1 MKKLRTVAILITA
14 CFLFG
19 LWSYK
24 PAVEDRYFEI
34 VKNLDIFATLYKEV
48 NSYYVD
54 EINPGQL
61 MRTGIDA
68 MLNSLDP
75 YTDYI
80 PEDDIEDYRTI
91 TTGEYGGIGAI
102 VDEKNGVSTIVMP
115 YEGYPAFR
123 GGLKAG
129 DQIVKINGIE
139 ISSKSPE
146 ERSRLL
152 KGQSKSE
159 ITLTIYRPIKDEQ
172 FDVTLQREKI
182 TIDNVPYYGMVT
194 DDIGYIKLTDFT
206 TEAGNEVKSALKKL
220 KHDGATK
227 VILDL
232 RDNPGGLLE
241 EAVNVSNVFV
251 PKGSEVVTT
260 KGKLSNWT
268 KSYKGL
274 NDPVDTQMPLVVLT
288 NNGSASAS
296 EIVSGVIQDYDRGVL
311 VGRRTYG
318 KGLVQQTRPLAY
330 NSQLKV
336 TTGKYY
342 IPSGRCIQAID
353 YSHRN
358 SDGSVGKIPDSLK
371 TSFKTSGGRLV
382 YDGGGINPDIEVEK
396 DQYAPI
402 TYSLVKNDLIFG
414 YATKYYY
421 EHPEI
426 IEAKKF
432 SFDDEEYQAFTQWLR
447 PKKYDY
453 TTQVEKNIERLIASA
468 KQEKY
473 YNDIEEQIF
482 ALQKET
488 LHNKDQDLQSFKKEI
503 TKLLEQEITG
513 RYYYQ
518 NGVIESSFNNDDDVK
533 VAINVLNDPERYQ
546 SLLKPN

>member
-1 MKKLRTVAILITA
+1 MKKQKIGFLILIV
-14 CFLFG
+14 FLG
-19 LWSYK
+19 VSVWSYK
-24 PAVEDRYFEI
+24 SIENDRYFEI
-34 VKNLDIFATLYKEV
+34 VKNLDIFATLFKEV

-68 MLNSLDP
+68 MLGSLDP

-102 VDEKNGVSTIVMP
+102 VDEKDGVSTIVMP
-115 YEGYPAFR
+115 YEGYPAFKA
-123 GGLKAG
+123 GLRAG
-129 DQIVKINGIE
+129 DQILKINGID
-139 ISSKSPE
+139 ISKRNSE

-159 ITLTIYRPIKDEQ
+159 IKLTIFRPIKNEE
-172 FDVTLQREKI
+172 FEVTLHREKI
-182 TIDNVPYYGMVT
+182 TIANVPYYGMVT
-194 DDIGYIKLTDFT
+194 NDIGYIKLTDFT

-241 EAVNVSNVFV
+241 EAVNVSNVFI
-251 PKGSEVVTT
+251 PKGADVVTT

-268 KSYKGL
+268 KSYKAL
-274 NDPVDTQMPLVVLT
+274 NDPVDTQMPLVILT

-296 EIVSGVIQDYDRGVL
+296 EIVSGVVQDYDRGVL

-358 SDGSVGKIPDSLK
+358 DDGSVGKIPDSLK
-371 TSFKTSGGRLV
+371 TEFKTKGGRIV
-382 YDGGGINPDIEVEK
+382 FDGGGVNPDIEVVKEH
-396 DQYAPI
+396 YAPI
-402 TYSLVKNDLIFG
+402 TYSLVNNDLIFG
-414 YATKYYY
+414 FATKYYY

-426 IEAKKF
+426 GDAREF
-432 SFDDEEYQAFTQWLR
+432 SFTDQDYQAFTAWLK

-453 TTQVEKNIERLIASA
+453 TTQVEKNIEHLITSA
-468 KQEKY
+468 KKEKY
-473 YNDIEEQIF
+473 YNDIKEQIY
-482 ALQKET
+482 ALQRET
-488 LHNKDQDLQSFKKEI
+488 LHNKDQDLKSFKKEI
-503 TKLLEQEITG
+503 TRLMEQEIAG

-518 NGVIESSFNNDDDVK
+518 DGIIESSFSNDEDIRA
-533 VAINVLNDPERYQ
+533 AINVLNDSVKYQ
-546 SLLKPN
+546 SFLVAK

>member
-1 MKKLRTVAILITA
+1 MKKQKIGFLILIA
-14 CFLFG
+14 FLG
-19 LWSYK
+19 VSVWSYK
-24 PAVEDRYFEI
+24 SIENDRYFEI
-34 VKNLDIFATLYKEV
+34 VKNLDIFATLFKEV

-68 MLNSLDP
+68 MLGSLDP

-102 VDEKNGVSTIVMP
+102 VDEKDGVSTIVMP
-115 YEGYPAFR
+115 YEGYPAFKA
-123 GGLKAG
+123 GLRAG
-129 DQIVKINGIE
+129 DQIIKINGID
-139 ISSKSPE
+139 ISQRNSE

-159 ITLTIYRPIKDEQ
+159 IVLTIRRPIKNEE
-172 FDVTLQREKI
+172 FEVTLHREKI
-182 TIDNVPYYGMVT
+182 TIANVPYYGMVT
-194 DDIGYIKLTDFT
+194 DNIGYIKLTDFT

-220 KHDGATK
+220 KHDGAAK
-227 VILDL
+227 IILDL

-241 EAVNVSNVFV
+241 EAVNVSNVFI
-251 PKGSEVVTT
+251 PKGADVVTT
-260 KGKLSNWT
+260 RGKLSNWT
-268 KSYKGL
+268 KSYKAL
-274 NDPVDTQMPLVVLT
+274 NDPVDTQMPLVILT

-296 EIVSGVIQDYDRGVL
+296 EIVSGVVQDYDRGVL

-358 SDGSVGKIPDSLK
+358 DDGSVGKIPDSLK
-371 TSFKTSGGRLV
+371 TEFKTTGGRIV
-382 YDGGGINPDIEVEK
+382 FDGGGVNPDIEVEK
-396 DQYAPI
+396 DHYAPI
-402 TYSLVKNDLIFG
+402 TYSLVNNDLIFG

-421 EHPEI
+421 EHSEI
-426 IEAKKF
+426 GDAREF
-432 SFDDEEYQAFTQWLR
+432 SFTDQDYQAFTNWLK

-453 TTQVEKNIERLIASA
+453 TTQVEKNIEHLITSA
-468 KQEKY
+468 KKEKY
-473 YNDIEEQIF
+473 YNDIKEQIY
-482 ALQKET
+482 ALQRET
-488 LHNKDQDLQSFKKEI
+488 LHNKDQDLKSFKREI
-503 TKLLEQEITG
+503 TRLMEQEIAG

-518 NGVIESSFNNDDDVK
+518 DGIIESSFSNDEDIRA
-533 VAINVLNDPERYQ
+533 AIDVLNDSAKYQ
-546 SLLKPN
+546 SLLVAK

>member
-1 MKKLRTVAILITA
+1 MKKLKTGAVLVIVCLVLGT
-14 CFLFG
+14 
-19 LWSYK
+19 WSFK
-24 PAVEDRYFEI
+24 SVEDDRYFEI
-34 VKNLDIFATLYKEV
+34 VKNLDIFATLFKEV

-102 VDEKNGVSTIVMP
+102 VDEKNGISTIVMP

-123 GGLKAG
+123 GGLRAG
-129 DQIVKINGIE
+129 DQITKINGIE
-139 ISSKSPE
+139 ISDKSPA

-159 ITLTIYRPIKDEQ
+159 ITLTIFRPILEEKFE
-172 FDVTLQREKI
+172 VTIEREKI
-182 TIDNVPYYGMVT
+182 TIDNVPYYGMISE
-194 DDIGYIKLTDFT
+194 DIGYIKLTDFT

-220 KHDGATK
+220 KHDGAAK

-241 EAVNVSNVFV
+241 ESVNVSNVFV
-251 PKGSEVVTT
+251 EKGSEIVTT

-274 NDPVDTQMPLVVLT
+274 NEPVDTEMPLAVLT

-353 YSHRN
+353 YSIRN
-358 SDGSVGKIPDSLK
+358 ADGSVGKIPDSLK
-371 TSFKTSGGRLV
+371 TSFTTKGGRPV
-382 YDGGGINPDIEVEK
+382 FDGGGINPDIEVEK
-396 DQYAPI
+396 KQFAPI
-402 TYSLVKNDLIFG
+402 TYSLVKHDLIFG
-414 YATKYYY
+414 YATKYFY
-421 EHPEI
+421 EHPDI
-426 IEAKKF
+426 IEAKNF
-432 SFDDEEYQAFTQWLR
+432 SLSDEEYHSFTEWLR

-473 YNDIEEQIF
+473 YIDIEAQIF
-482 ALQKET
+482 ALKKET
-488 LHNKDQDLQSFKKEI
+488 LHNKDQDLITFKKEI
-503 TKLLEQEITG
+503 VNLLEQEISG

-518 NGVIESSFNNDDDVK
+518 DGIIETSFNHDEDIK
-533 VAINVLNDPERYQ
+533 AAINVLNDPAQYQ
-546 SLLKPN
+546 SLLNQN

>member
-1 MKKLRTVAILITA
+1 MKKRKIGFLILVV
-14 CFLFG
+14 FLG
-19 LWSYK
+19 VSVWSYK
-24 PAVEDRYFEI
+24 SVENDRYFEI
-34 VKNLDIFATLYKEV
+34 VKNLDIFATLFKEV

-102 VDEKNGVSTIVMP
+102 VDEKDGVSTIVMP
-115 YEGYPAFR
+115 YEGYPAFKA
-123 GGLKAG
+123 GLKAG
-129 DQIVKINGIE
+129 DQIIQINGID
-139 ISSKSPE
+139 ISKRNSE

-152 KGQSKSE
+152 KGQSKSA
-159 ITLTIYRPIKDEQ
+159 ITLTIFRPIKNEE
-172 FDVTLQREKI
+172 FEVTLQREKI
-182 TIDNVPYYGMVT
+182 TIDNVPYFGMVT
-194 DDIGYIKLTDFT
+194 NNIGYIKLTDFT

-227 VILDL
+227 IILDL

-241 EAVNVSNVFV
+241 EAVNVSNVFI
-251 PKGSEVVTT
+251 PRGAEVVTT
-260 KGKLSNWT
+260 RGKLSNWT
-268 KSYKGL
+268 KSYKAL
-274 NDPVDTQMPLVVLT
+274 NDPVDTQMPLVILT

-296 EIVSGVIQDYDRGVL
+296 EIVSGVVQDYDRGVL

-358 SDGSVGKIPDSLK
+358 DDGSVGKIPDSLK
-371 TSFKTSGGRLV
+371 TEFKTAGGRIV
-382 YDGGGINPDIEVEK
+382 FDGGGVNPDIEVEK
-396 DQYAPI
+396 EQYAPI
-402 TYSLVKNDLIFG
+402 TYSLVHNDLIFG

-426 IEAKKF
+426 GDAREF
-432 SFDDEEYQAFTQWLR
+432 SFSEEDYQAFTNWLK

-453 TTQVEKNIERLIASA
+453 TTQVEKNIEHLIASA
-468 KQEKY
+468 KKEKY
-473 YNDIEEQIF
+473 YHDIKEQIY
-482 ALQKET
+482 ALQSET
-488 LHNKDQDLQSFKKEI
+488 LHNKDLDLVSFKKEI
-503 TKLLEQEITG
+503 TKLMEQEIAG
-513 RYYYQ
+513 RYYFQ
-518 NGVIESSFNNDDDVK
+518 DGIIESSFSNDEDIRT
-533 VAINVLNDPERYQ
+533 AIKVLNDSVRYQ
-546 SLLKPN
+546 SLLVAK

>member
-1 MKKLRTVAILITA
+1 MNKQKIGIL
-14 CFLFG
+14 FLIVFLG
-19 LWSYK
+19 VSVWSYK
-24 PAVEDRYFEI
+24 SIENDRYFEI
-34 VKNLDIFATLYKEV
+34 VKNMDIFATLFKEV

-115 YEGYPAFR
+115 YEGYPAFKA
-123 GGLKAG
+123 GLKAG
-129 DQIVKINGIE
+129 DQIIKINGID
-139 ISSKSPE
+139 ISQKNSE

-159 ITLTIYRPIKDEQ
+159 ITLTIFRPILNEELE
-172 FDVTLQREKI
+172 VTLHREKI
-182 TIDNVPYYGMVT
+182 TIANVPYYGMIS

-220 KHDGATK
+220 KHDGAEK
-227 VILDL
+227 IILDL

-241 EAVNVSNVFV
+241 EAVNVSNVFI
-251 PKGSEVVTT
+251 PKGKEIVTT
-260 KGKLSNWT
+260 RGKLSNWT
-268 KSYKGL
+268 KSYKAL
-274 NDPVDTQMPLVVLT
+274 NDPVDTQMPLVILT

-296 EIVSGVIQDYDRGVL
+296 EIVSGVVQDYDRGVL

-358 SDGSVGKIPDSLK
+358 DDGSVGKIPDSLK
-371 TSFKTSGGRLV
+371 TEFKTSGGRIV
-382 YDGGGINPDIEVEK
+382 FDGGGVNPDIEVEK
-396 DQYAPI
+396 EQYAPI
-402 TYSLVKNDLIFG
+402 TYSLVNNDLVFG

-426 IEAKKF
+426 GDARTFKF
-432 SFDDEEYQAFTQWLR
+432 SDKDYEAFREWLK

-453 TTQVEKNIERLIASA
+453 TTQVEKNIEHLIASA
-468 KQEKY
+468 KKEKY
-473 YNDIEEQIF
+473 YNDIKEQIY
-482 ALQKET
+482 ALQRET
-488 LHNKDQDLQSFKKEI
+488 LHNKDQDLKSFKKEI
-503 TKLLEQEITG
+503 IKLMEQEIAG
-513 RYYYQ
+513 RYYFQ
-518 NGVIESSFNNDDDVK
+518 DGIIESSFSNDEDIRA
-533 VAINVLNDPERYQ
+533 AIEVLNDSVKYQ
-546 SLLKPN
+546 SLLVAK

>member
-1 MKKLRTVAILITA
+1 MRKRNLGVLLIII
-14 CFLFG
+14 FLG
-19 LWSYK
+19 VSVWSYK
-24 PAVEDRYFEI
+24 TIENDRYFEI
-34 VKNLDIFATLYKEV
+34 VKNLDIFATLFKEV

-102 VDEKNGVSTIVMP
+102 VDEKDGVSTIVMP
-115 YEGYPAFR
+115 YEGYPAFKA
-123 GGLKAG
+123 GLKAG
-129 DQIVKINGIE
+129 DQIIKINGID
-139 ISSKSPE
+139 ISKKNSE

-159 ITLTIYRPIKDEQ
+159 ITLTVFRPIKEEQ
-172 FDVTLQREKI
+172 FEVTLEREKI

-194 DDIGYIKLTDFT
+194 EDIGYIKLTDFT

-220 KHDGATK
+220 KHEGATK
-227 VILDL
+227 IILDL

-251 PKGSEVVTT
+251 AKGKEIVTT
-260 KGKLSNWT
+260 RGKLSNWT
-268 KSYKGL
+268 KSYKAL

-288 NNGSASAS
+288 NNSSASAS
-296 EIVSGVIQDYDRGVL
+296 EIVSGVVQDYDRGVL

-358 SDGSVGKIPDSLK
+358 DDGSVGKIPDSLK
-371 TSFKTSGGRLV
+371 TEFKTVGGRLV
-382 YDGGGINPDIEVEK
+382 FDGGGVNPDIEVEK
-396 DQYAPI
+396 ESYAPI
-402 TYSLVKNDLIFG
+402 TYSLVNNDLIFG
-414 YATKYYY
+414 FATKYYY

-426 IEAKKF
+426 TEAKKF
-432 SFDDEEYQAFTQWLR
+432 SLSDEDYSTFIEWLR

-453 TTQVEKNIERLIASA
+453 TTQVEKNIQHLIASA
-468 KQEKY
+468 KKEKY
-473 YNDIEEQIF
+473 YNDIEQQIF

-488 LHNKDQDLQSFKKEI
+488 LHNKDQDLKSFKKEI
-503 TKLLEQEITG
+503 IKILEQEITG

-518 NGVIESSFNNDDDVK
+518 DGIIESSFRSDEDVRA
-533 VAINVLNDPERYQ
+533 AIDVLNDPERYQ
-546 SLLKPN
+546 SLLMPK